1 MARRWTVAIFCL
13 VFSFAAGAAWAA
25 DGKLYRWVDENG
37 VVHFGDRVP
46 PQYAKVDRQ
55 VLNDRGVQVET
66 LEGERSDDELA
77 AEQREADLQA
87 AEQREAE
94 AAKDRDRILISTYAS
109 VEEIEALR
117 DRRMELVGGQIR
129 VTELYLEDLREKLAR
144 LQKETERFRPY
155 SADPNARPMPDNLA
169 REMSETLDSII
180 LYEQTLTESRT
191 QQDEMVAKFATDID
205 RFKEL
210 KGLD

>member
-1 MARRWTVAIFCL
+1 MDRRKTVAIFCL
-13 VFSFAAGAAWAA
+13 IFGLAAGAAWTE
-25 DGKLYRWVDENG
+25 GKLYRWVDENG

-55 VLNDRGVQVET
+55 VLNDRGVQVDT
-66 LEGERSDDELA
+66 LEGERTDDELA
-77 AEQREADLQA
+77 AEQHEADLEA
-87 AEQREAE
+87 AEQREAD
-94 AAKDRDRILISTYAS
+94 AAKERDRILIGTYAS

-117 DRRMELVGGQIR
+117 DRRMELIGGQIR
-129 VTELYLEDLREKLAR
+129 ATELYLEDLRAKLVR
-144 LQKETERFRPY
+144 LQKETERFKPY
-155 SADPNARPMPDNLA
+155 SSNPNAQSIPDNLA

-191 QQDEMVAKFATDID
+191 QKDEMVARFDTDID
-205 RFKEL
+205 RFRQL

>member
-1 MARRWTVAIFCL
+1 MARRKTVAIFCL
-13 VFSFAAGAAWAA
+13 IFGLAAGAAWAE
-25 DGKLYRWVDENG
+25 GKLYRWVDENG

-55 VLNDRGVQVET
+55 VLNDRGVQVDT
-66 LEGERSDDELA
+66 LEGERTDDERAAEQHEADLEA
-77 AEQREADLQA
+77 AEQREAD
-87 AEQREAE
+87 
-94 AAKDRDRILISTYAS
+94 AAKERDRILISTYAS

-129 VTELYLEDLREKLAR
+129 ATELYLEDLREKLVR
-144 LQKETERFRPY
+144 LQKETERFKPY
-155 SADPNARPMPDNLA
+155 SSNPNAQSMPDNLA

-191 QQDEMVAKFATDID
+191 QIDEMVARFHTDID
-205 RFKEL
+205 RFRQL

>member
-1 MARRWTVAIFCL
+1 MARRKTFAIICL
-13 VFSFAAGAAWAA
+13 TMGFASGAASAA
-25 DGKLYRWVDENG
+25 DRMYRWVDENG

-55 VLNDRGVQVET
+55 VLNESGVQVEAV
-66 LEGERSDDELA
+66 EGAKTDEELA
-77 AEQREADLQA
+77 AEER
-87 AEQREAE
+87 E
-94 AAKDRDRILISTYAS
+94 AAKQATAQTEAAAAEERDQILITTYAS

-129 VTELYLEDLREKLAR
+129 VTELYLEDLRDKLAR
-144 LQKETERFRPY
+144 LQEEAERFRPY
-155 SADPNARPMPDNLA
+155 SSEPDARHMPDNLA

-191 QQDEMVAKFATDID
+191 QQDEMVAKFAADID

-210 KGLD
+210 KGLE